1 MSDFNGLINRVEAV
15 LHGYTENTEPTSW
28 LTTSATSTSTS
39 LTVYDASVIG
49 RGYIEIDDEIV
60 FVNNTDNVANTL
72 TLAPWGRAQRGTTAA
87 AHSSNAKVT
96 VSPLFPRQEI
106 KNAINDTINA
116 MYPMVFAVAS
126 YDFTYVAAQYS
137 YSIPAAVENILSA
150 TYSIIGPSKS
160 GFQFVLGN

>member
-1 MSDFNGLINRVEAV
+1 MSTFTQLTDRVEAL

-28 LTTSATSTSTS
+28 LTTSATTASTT
-39 LTVYDASVIG
+39 LTVYDATVVG

-72 TLAPWGRAQRGTTAA
+72 TLAPGGRAQRGTTAA
-87 AHSSNAKVT
+87 AHSTNAKVT

-116 MYPMVFAVAS
+116 MYPMVFGVAS

-137 YSIPAAVENILSA
+137 YSIPAAVENIL
-150 TYSIIGPSKS
+150 YLLI
-160 GFQFVLGN
+160 FQFSSVVP